1 MGKSCNENQIAVM
14 MVTKMTRMDAQLN
27 VNRNLTEFALEVV
40 QIIPIPVR
48 IPRNQ
53 KFILMY

>member
-1 MGKSCNENQIAVM
+1 M

-27 VNRNLTEFALEVV
+27 VNRNLTEFALEVG

-48 IPRNQ
+48 TPRNQ
-53 KFILMY
+53 KSMLMY